1 MCYLAPM
8 WRSFQDI
15 PNDAEA
21 SCVSSSCLYSLATL
35 EVACDPAVS
44 SFALTERRQPDIWR
58 WAIVSSDAKLVDE
71 GWEST
76 QAVAKRA
83 AVAALEQEMDRLSP
97 ENSVLMAG

>member
-15 PNDAEA
+15 PSDAEA

-44 SFALTERRQPDIWR
+44 NFALTERRQPDLWR
-58 WAIVSSDAKLVDE
+58 WAIVSSDGALVSE

-76 QAVAKRA
+76 QAIAKRA
-83 AVAALEQEMDRLSP
+83 AVAALEHEMDRLRSVV
-97 ENSVLMAG
+97 SVLMAG

>member
-1 MCYLAPM
+1 M

-15 PNDAEA
+15 PSDAEA

-44 SFALTERRQPDIWR
+44 NFALTERRQPDLWR
-58 WAIVSSDAKLVDE
+58 WAIVSSDGVLVAE

-76 QAVAKRA
+76 QAIAKRV
-83 AVAALEQEMDRLSP
+83 AVTALEHEMDRLRS
-97 ENSVLMAG
+97 EISVLIAV